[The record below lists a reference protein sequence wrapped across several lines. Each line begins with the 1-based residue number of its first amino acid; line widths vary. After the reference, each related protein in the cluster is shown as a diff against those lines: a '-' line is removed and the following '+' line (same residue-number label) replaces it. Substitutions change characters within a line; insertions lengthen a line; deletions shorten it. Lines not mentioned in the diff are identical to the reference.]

1 MHGQH
6 TFSTARIKV
15 GAGRVISV
23 YIKGC
28 NYRRFLLHCWPLH
41 RASKAV
47 KHVALK
53 QLDLHFVSA
62 STLVRFVASTVFLS
76 ITRMQMKPRYSSGV
90 FTLVRCRNRQ
100 HPVPR
105 KQSRVAHACAQVGT
119 ARVCGGKS
127 RQAIHNT

>member
-28 NYRRFLLHCWPLH
+28 NQRRFLLHCWPLH

-62 STLVRFVASTVFLS
+62 SSLKGIKAVMGVMDISMRW
-76 ITRMQMKPRYSSGV
+76 ITRPEREKSECMP
-90 FTLVRCRNRQ
+90 
-100 HPVPR
+100 
-105 KQSRVAHACAQVGT
+105 T
-119 ARVCGGKS
+119 A
-127 RQAIHNT
+127 A

>member
-28 NYRRFLLHCWPLH
+28 NQRRFLLHCWPLH

-76 ITRMQMKPRYSSGV
+76 ITRMR
-90 FTLVRCRNRQ
+90 L
-100 HPVPR
+100 
-105 KQSRVAHACAQVGT
+105 
-119 ARVCGGKS
+119 
-127 RQAIHNT
+127 